1 SPARFACPSHAFKCP
16 RRRATGICGGRPEAE
31 RICHN
36 ASRVF
41 RAAHGAAGTR
51 AGRMSAIPG
60 GFWSFALAFASAL
73 LLSFGLTPLV
83 RALALRAG
91 VVAAP
96 AADRWH
102 GRSVPVLGGIAVMAA
117 TLLVVTAF
125 GFSRQTAMV
134 ALVSTLTLGLG

>member
-1 SPARFACPSHAFKCP
+1 
-16 RRRATGICGGRPEAE
+16 
-31 RICHN
+31 ICHN

-41 RAAHGAAGTR
+41 RAAHEAAGTR
-51 AGRMSAIPG
+51 SGRMSSIPG

-102 GRSVPVLGGIAVMAA
+102 GRSVPMLGGIAVMAA
-117 TLLVVTAF
+117 TVLVAPAV

-134 ALVSTLTLGLG
+134 ALVSTLTLGLGLRDDVRSLKPVSKLTVELVLACAV